1 MNKWKKLMF
10 SPIVLIGLGVV
21 EYLRKKNK
29 HKDAN
34 NVEDLI
40 IKAYQE
46 L

>member
-1 MNKWKKLMF
+1 MNNWKKWAF
-10 SPIVLIGLGVV
+10 IPIILIGLSVA

>member
-1 MNKWKKLMF
+1 MNKWEKLMF
-10 SPIVLIGLGVV
+10 IPIVLIGLGVV

-29 HKDAN
+29 YKDAN
-34 NVEDLI
+34 KVEDLI